1 MAAEIIDGKA
11 LARKIRDEVKAEVEA
26 LAARDHVPNLVSLQV
41 GESEPSRAYLAS
53 QKKACAEAGIH
64 YTHVA
69 LDANTGERQLLAHV
83 DGVCKNPEVTGVI
96 IQLPVPPRLDVRKA
110 YRVMDPQKD
119 VEGMHPANL
128 GSVFAGKGEPGQRPC
143 TALAIRE
150 IALGCGLPLKGATA
164 VVVGASRIVGQP
176 VAIMLLA
183 EEATVVVAHVA
194 TRDLAA
200 ETRRADLLVVAA
212 GQPGLVGAEMVKP
225 GAVVI
230 DVGINYI
237 AGSDK
242 PVGDVRFDE
251 VREVAGAI
259 TPVPGGVGPMT
270 VAMLLRNTVAAARG
284 QALRR

>member
-1 MAAEIIDGKA
+1 MAATIIDGRA
-11 LARKIRDEVKAEVEA
+11 LARKIKDEVRSEVEA
-26 LAARDHVPNLVSLQV
+26 LAARDLTPNLVSLQV
-41 GESEPSRAYLAS
+41 GESDPSRAYLAG
-53 QKKACAEAGIH
+53 QKRACSEAGIL

-69 LDANTGERQLLAHV
+69 LDGNTGERQLLAHV
-83 DGVCKNPEVTGVI
+83 SGVCKNPEVTGLI
-96 IQLPVPPRLDVRKA
+96 IQLPVPARLDVRKA
-110 YRVMDPQKD
+110 YRIMDAEKD

-128 GSVFAGKGEPGQRPC
+128 GAVFGGRGEPGLRPC
-143 TALAIRE
+143 TAMAIRE
-150 IALGCGLPLKGATA
+150 LALASGLVLKGAHA
-164 VVVGASRIVGQP
+164 VVIGASRIVGQP

-194 TRDLAA
+194 TTDLAA
-200 ETRRADLLVVAA
+200 ETRRADLLIVAA
-212 GQPGLVGAEMVKP
+212 GQPGLIGADMVKR

-270 VAMLLRNTVAAARG
+270 VAMLLRNTVAAQRA
-284 QALRR
+284 QALKR